1 MAFGR
6 LYLTQLR
13 KLNGVSEMSTTIENK
28 SILNGSVLRTDG
40 QKTLEEVGRT
50 LGVTRERIRQ
60 IEAKSLFKLFGRG
73 KILKLGEGFE
83 QMKTIVELALDGID
97 VEHIPSCDCRKCT
110 N

>member
-1 MAFGR
+1 
-6 LYLTQLR
+6 
-13 KLNGVSEMSTTIENK
+13 MSTTIENK
-28 SILNGSVLRTDG
+28 SILSDREFNVLVERFGIEDG
-40 QKTLEEVGRT
+40 RSKTLEEVGRT